1 MRLFG
6 VGIKGAAPRKEDFM
20 KSWRDYV
27 CEYFEIEDIDE
38 LLKKVSNEDLKK
50 CLDEYQ
56 EDVEEFM
63 IND

>member
-1 MRLFG
+1 
-6 VGIKGAAPRKEDFM
+6 M